1 MPLTDTAI
9 RRALPGAK
17 TRKFTDGLGMYLEVS
32 PEGGKWWR
40 LKYRIAGV
48 EKRLSLG
55 TYPDTSLKHAREKRD
70 EARSLIAQGID
81 PSAQR
86 KAAKAHGQAMDDR
99 ARRAAAGMPQQD
111 SFEHV
116 ARDWYATRKGDWSTS
131 YGEKIIRRL
140 EVDVFPWLGE
150 QPIDTV
156 TPPMLLE
163 VLRRIEGRGVV
174 ETAHRAL
181 ENCGQVFRFAVATGL
196 IESNPARDLKDALR
210 RPMVK
215 HFSAITAPERLG
227 ELLRAIRSY
236 RGTPVVQAALRLLP
250 LLLLR
255 PGELRRGE
263 WQELDLPGALWTI
276 PPARMKREKAGKLYG
291 KPHLVPLARQ
301 AVAIFQELQPVTGR
315 GVLVFRGERSH
326 ARSMSDAAI
335 NAALRSMGFDSEEVT
350 GHGFRAT
357 ARTMLVERLG
367 VAESVVEAQLA
378 HAVKDSLGR
387 AYNRTEFIAERTAM
401 MQQWADYLDDLAGTT
416 PPGQA

>member
-9 RRALPGAK
+9 RRALPGPK
-17 TRKFTDGLGMYLEVS
+17 TRRFTDGLGMYLEVAPS
-32 PEGGKWWR
+32 GGKWWR

-55 TYPDTSLKHAREKRD
+55 TYPETGLKAAREKRD
-70 EARSLIAQGID
+70 EARALIAQGID
-81 PSAQR
+81 PSDLR
-86 KAAKAHGQAMDDR
+86 KAAKAQAQEED
-99 ARRAAAGMPQQD
+99 AHAKRAAAGLPAQD
-111 SFEHV
+111 SFEHI
-116 ARDWYATRKGDWSTS
+116 AREWYQTRKGDWSPS
-131 YGEKIIRRL
+131 YGEKIMRRL
-140 EVDVFPWLGE
+140 EVDVFPWLGDKA
-150 QPIDTV
+150 IDTL
-156 TPPMLLE
+156 TPPMVLD

-181 ENCGQVFRFAVATGL
+181 ENCGQVFRFAVATGR

-215 HFSAITAPERLG
+215 HFAAITSPERLG
-227 ELLRAIRSY
+227 ELLRAIYSY

-250 LLLLR
+250 MLLLR

-263 WQELDLPGALWTI
+263 WPELDLEQALWTI
-276 PPARMKREKAGKLYG
+276 PAARMKREKVGKLYG
-291 KPHLVPLARQ
+291 KPHLVPLSRQ
-301 AVAIFQELQPVTGR
+301 AVAIFQELQPITGR
-315 GVLVFRGERSH
+315 GAMVFRGERTH
-326 ARSMSDAAI
+326 ERPMSDAAI
-335 NAALRSMGFDSEEVT
+335 NAALRSMGFSADEVT

-387 AYNRTEFIAERTAM
+387 AYNRTEFIAERVDM
-401 MQQWADYLDDLAGTT
+401 MQRWADYLDELRCMA
-416 PPGQA
+416 